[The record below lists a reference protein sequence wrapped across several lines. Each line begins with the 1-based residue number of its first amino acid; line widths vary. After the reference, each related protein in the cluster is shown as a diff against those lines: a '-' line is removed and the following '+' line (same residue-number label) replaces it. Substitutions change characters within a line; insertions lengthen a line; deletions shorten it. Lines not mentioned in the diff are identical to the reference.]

1 MPLTDQSRPLVLL
14 LGPRLDAVSGV
25 SSHLQALMRSPLAN
39 RFRLQHFQVG
49 SEGRNEGAM
58 GRLLR
63 LLTCP
68 FALWM
73 AIRKYRPAVIHLNSS
88 LNRRAFWRDM
98 LYVIVAR
105 LNGVKALYQVHGG

>member
-1 MPLTDQSRPLVLL
+1 MIAVQTRGDSMPPTDHGRPLVLL
-14 LGPRLDAVSGV
+14 LGPPLDAVSGV
-25 SSHLQALMRSPLAN
+25 SSHLQALIRSPLAS

-49 SEGRNEGAM
+49 SEGRNEGAI

-68 FALWM
+68 LVLWL
-73 AIRKYRPAVIHLNSS
+73 AIRRYRPSVIHLNSS

-98 LYVIVAR
+98 LYVIVA
-105 LNGVKALYQVHGG
+105 